1 MWRIEDYKQSHCCSP
16 YLEQGVYFTPKL
28 SYSCAWRIYRKV
40 LWICFN
46 FCAIFTLNCLRKG
59 PFHLKH
65 KTINP
70 NHNPLT
76 LTRVKIYTPDVERE
90 NPCCDLWQ
98 YVQVL
103 LNSGALIVT
112 LTAITALQLQLSAL
126 CQHGAVTKR
135 MGHSRAAAAVI
146 SSDYWLVTRKTHSYH
161 K

>member
-1 MWRIEDYKQSHCCSP
+1 MSRTHNSIQNKGSTWRQYKCSEVYFSFCRCGGVDEDVTKFYLFSSILCYSVLDIYSRYCILSPTATADVDTDSRFSVKMWRIEDYKQSHCCSP

-70 NHNPLT
+70 NHNPQ
-76 LTRVKIYTPDVERE
+76 
-90 NPCCDLWQ
+90 LWQ
-98 YVQVL
+98 
-103 LNSGALIVT
+103 G
-112 LTAITALQLQLSAL
+112 
-126 CQHGAVTKR
+126 
-135 MGHSRAAAAVI
+135 
-146 SSDYWLVTRKTHSYH
+146 
-161 K
+161 